1 MDLTFFYKTL
11 FITLTYL
18 FGAFPTAYVIYRLK
32 KGSDIRMEGSGNVGG
47 TNVARTVGTGAGI
60 VTIIADIAKGFLP
73 MMALYFIFPQD
84 LLMVSIAS
92 VAVIA
97 GHDFPVYIKFKGG
110 KGIATSFGVIV
121 GVCAFPFTGQPVY
134 FRIAPIFTIL
144 VAAAIFFFVFKI
156 VSVSSIAAAV
166 ATPLSF
172 YFFSYPKII
181 VITAIIWSVLALITH
196 RSNIKRLIRKEEKKI
211 RGKGA

>member
-1 MDLTFFYKTL
+1 MGITFFYKTL
-11 FITLTYL
+11 FVILAYL

-32 KGSDIRMEGSGNVGG
+32 KGADIRTEGSGNVGG
-47 TNVARTVGTGAGI
+47 TNVARTVGAGAGI
-60 VTIIADIAKGFLP
+60 LTIIVDILKGFLP
-73 MMALYFIFPQD
+73 MMALYFIYPQN
-84 LLMVSIAS
+84 LVMASIVS
-92 VAVIA
+92 VVVIA

-121 GVCAFPFTGQPVY
+121 GICAFPFSGQPAY

-144 VAAAIFFFVFKI
+144 AAAAIFFFIFKI

-172 YFFSYPKII
+172 YFFNYPAII
-181 VITAIIWSVLALITH
+181 VLTTIVWSVLALITH

-211 RGKGA
+211 KGRGA

>member
-1 MDLTFFYKTL
+1 LGLTFFYKTL
-11 FITLTYL
+11 SVILAYL
-18 FGAFPTAYVIYRLK
+18 FGAIPTAYVIYWFK
-32 KGSDIRMEGSGNVGG
+32 KGSDIRAEGSGNVGG
-47 TNVARTVGTGAGI
+47 TNVARTIGPAAGI
-60 VTIIADIAKGFLP
+60 ITILLDIFKGFLP
-73 MMALYFIFPQD
+73 VMVLYLIFPD
-84 LLMVSIAS
+84 NLLLLSIAS

-121 GVCAFPFTGQPVY
+121 GVCAFPFTAQPVY
-134 FRIAPIFTIL
+134 MRVAPIFTIL
-144 VAAAIFFFVFKI
+144 ASAAIFFFIFKI

-172 YFFSYPKII
+172 YFFGYPVII
-181 VITAIIWSVLALITH
+181 VITATFWSVLALVTH

-211 RGKGA
+211 KGRGA